1 MVVLRLKLPVFFRVV
16 GGVYLEA
23 ISVKGLVKKYGWFF
37 SRRKVVAVNDLSI
50 DVAEKQIFG
59 FLGPNGAGKTTTIKI
74 LLGLVIADAGTAE
87 IFGCSS
93 NDKEVK
99 SRVGFLPDSPAFYNH
114 LTGREFVA
122 FCGKLMRL
130 NRMDRYRRA
139 DELLE
144 KMGLADA
151 VDQKVEGYSRGMLQ
165 RLGIAQALINNPDLI
180 ILDEPVSG
188 LDPLGRREVKQIL
201 TDLREEGKT
210 VFFSSHILADVQE
223 MCDEVC
229 IMNHGNI
236 LVKGGMG
243 DILEAKGIRVFGANL
258 SADVLEKAEPIT
270 ANIVKE
276 GGRWGFD
283 LENMGKK
290 DAISKFITDNG
301 GTVEDIITK
310 RETLEESFLRRIE
323 EDEAKRKEAA
333 SNG

>member
-1 MVVLRLKLPVFFRVV
+1 MD
-16 GGVYLEA
+16 A
-23 ISVKGLVKKYGWFF
+23 ISIKGLVKKYGWFF
-37 SRRKVVAVNDLSI
+37 SRRKLVAVNDLDIS
-50 DVAEKQIFG
+50 VAEKQIFG

-74 LLGLVIADAGTAE
+74 LLGLVIADKGTAE

-93 NDKEVK
+93 QDKEVK
-99 SRVGFLPDSPAFYNH
+99 SRVGFLPDNPAFYNH

-122 FCGKLMRL
+122 FCGKLLRL

-144 KMGLADA
+144 KMGLTAA

-201 TDLREEGKT
+201 IDLREEGKT

-229 IMNHGNI
+229 IMNHGKL
-236 LVKGGMG
+236 LVKGGM
-243 DILEAKGIRVFGANL
+243 DAILEAKGLRVFGADL
-258 SADVLEKAEPIT
+258 SPDVLEKAESIT
-270 ANIVKE
+270 TNIIKE
-276 GGRWGFD
+276 GNQWGFD
-283 LENMGKK
+283 LEDMDKK
-290 DAISKFITDNG
+290 DTIAKFITDNG
-301 GTVEDIITK
+301 GTVKDVITK
-310 RETLEESFLRRIE
+310 RESLEESFLRRIE
-323 EDEAKRKEAA
+323 EDEAKRKEAE